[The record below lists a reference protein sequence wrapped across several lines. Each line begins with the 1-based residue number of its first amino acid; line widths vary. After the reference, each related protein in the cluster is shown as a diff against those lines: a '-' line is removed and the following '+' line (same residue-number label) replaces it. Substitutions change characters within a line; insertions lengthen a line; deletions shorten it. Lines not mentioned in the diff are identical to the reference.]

1 MAVCI
6 KDRLF
11 QLQDVKYRDFSAK
24 LIPNIDM
31 ETIIGIRTPALR
43 QLIKEIDQEEA
54 DAFIQQLPHHYL
66 EENNLHGYM
75 IANYKDF
82 DRIIQALEKFFPYID
97 NWATCD
103 TITPKVFKKNTDKL
117 LPHIDKWLSS
127 GETYAVRFGIRMLM
141 AFYLDE
147 KFKTNYLDK
156 VAVIRSE
163 EYYINMM
170 IAWYFATALTK
181 QYAATVPYI
190 EQRKLPEWTHRKAI
204 QKARESR
211 RISDEQKE
219 YLNSLK

>member
-1 MAVCI
+1 MTDSI
-6 KDRLF
+6 KERLF
-11 QLQDVKYRDFSAK
+11 QLQDLKYRDFTAK
-24 LIPNIDM
+24 LIPNIDK

-43 QLIKEIDQEEA
+43 QLIKDIDQEEA
-54 DAFIQQLPHHYL
+54 DAFMQQLPHHYL

-75 IANYKDF
+75 IANFKDF
-82 DRIIQALEKFFPYID
+82 DCIIQALEKFFPYID

-117 LPHIDKWLSS
+117 LPHIDKWLSN

-147 KFKTNYLDK
+147 KFKPSLLSK
-156 VAVIRSE
+156 VANIRSE

-181 QYAATVPYI
+181 QYTATVTYI